1 MPEAPFVYGELGIDA
16 CPTGYEPI
24 RDEQTCI
31 TASQH
36 LGDPYSANHRDGHPN
51 ALCNGFACGA
61 ENGQGSGCT
70 GTRLS
75 ANHGGGAKWICQALG
90 VSWASHVGADARTLS
105 ARGAGTCV
113 YLHISA

>member
-1 MPEAPFVYGELGIDA
+1 MPEAPFVYGELGDDA

-24 RDEQTCI
+24 RDEQTCE
-31 TASQH
+31 TASRH
-36 LGDPYSANHRDGHPN
+36 LGDLYRPNRNDGTNN
-51 ALCNGFACGA
+51 ALCNGYKCGV
-61 ENGQGSGCT
+61 GSGCT

-75 ANHGGGAKWICQALG
+75 ANHGGNAQWICQALG

-105 ARGAGTCV
+105 ARGARTCV